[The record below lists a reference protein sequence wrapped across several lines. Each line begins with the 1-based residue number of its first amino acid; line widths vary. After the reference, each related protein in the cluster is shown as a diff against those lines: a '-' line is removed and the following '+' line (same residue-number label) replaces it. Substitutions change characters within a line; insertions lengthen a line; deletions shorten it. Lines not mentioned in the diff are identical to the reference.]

1 MKSFLFFLLFSIISI
16 IAFRCS
22 DEPDEIITP
31 TPTEKP
37 IWENDD
43 SFFRTDKI
51 ILNARVDS
59 GKFLIAGVSHVSMYD
74 SSTGTRHNGSAE
86 NNGAIN
92 YKPAINFPYVMYLG
106 NNDFQLIINSP
117 AYMRVYGGNTA
128 GFPFT
133 DGLRFSDFN
142 LGYSENA
149 KVTSGDF
156 SAQNGAFNNK
166 NQFLTLIDDSKGVG
180 ELDYSFCLIDLNP
193 TESVFSGYP
202 ALTLNP
208 VPKRINLNTNISE
221 FIRVFEAIDDMF
233 YVQIGSGIYVINSFG
248 DVALAQGLNTLI
260 SDFYLY
266 RDTLF
271 AYAPFFGSIYY
282 SNDKGYNWNFYVS
295 GLPQYLLKFF
305 EVEGK
310 LCFYIYSQIAWMD
323 FENQKIVEL
332 DNEGLEGNEIT
343 SVNEFGKTV
352 WVSTLS
358 GMFKKD
364 VTDFFTKK
372 ETTSS
377 KPLNGLI
384 KRHNSN

>member
-1 MKSFLFFLLFSIISI
+1 MKSLLSFLLVIIISI
-16 IAFRCS
+16 ISFRCT
-22 DEPDEIITP
+22 DEPEEIITP

-37 IWENDD
+37 VWENDD

-51 ILNARVDS
+51 ILNAQVDS

-74 SSTGTRHNGSAE
+74 SATGTRHNGTAE
-86 NNGAIN
+86 NNRAIN
-92 YKPAINFPYVMYLG
+92 YKPAIKFPYAMYFG
-106 NNDFQLIINSP
+106 NNSFQLIINSP
-117 AYMRVYGGNTA
+117 AYMRVFGGNTG

-166 NQFLTLIDDSKGVG
+166 NQFLTLIDDSEGL
-180 ELDYSFCLIDLNP
+180 EHDYSFCFIELNP
-193 TESVFSGYP
+193 TESIFMGYP
-202 ALTLNP
+202 ALELNP
-208 VPKRINLNTNISE
+208 VPKRINLNTDRSE

-233 YVQIGSGIYVINSFG
+233 YVQIQSGIYVINSFG
-248 DVALAQGLNTLI
+248 DVVLAQGLNTLI

-266 RDTLF
+266 NDTLF
-271 AYAPFFGSIYY
+271 AFAPFFGSIYY

-295 GLPQYLLKFF
+295 GLPSYLLNFF
-305 EVEGK
+305 EVEEK
-310 LCFYIYSQIAWMD
+310 LCFYIYSQIAWVD
-323 FENQKIVEL
+323 FENQTIIEL

-343 SVNEFGKTV
+343 SVNEYGETV

-358 GMFKKD
+358 GMFKKNIK
-364 VTDFFTKK
+364 DFFTKK
-372 ETTSS
+372 EINTS
-377 KPLNGLI
+377 KPLKGQI
-384 KRHNSN
+384 KYQKNY

>member
-1 MKSFLFFLLFSIISI
+1 MKSLLYFLLFFIISI

-31 TPTEKP
+31 APTEKP

-51 ILNARVDS
+51 ILNAQVDS
-59 GKFLIAGVSHVSMYD
+59 GKFLIAGVSRVSMYD
-74 SSTGTRHNGSAE
+74 SATGTRHSSNAS
-86 NNGAIN
+86 NNRTID
-92 YKPAINFPYVMYLG
+92 YKPAITFPYVMYFG
-106 NNDFQLIINSP
+106 NNNFQLIINSP
-117 AYMRVYGGNTA
+117 AYMRVFGGNTG

-133 DGLRFSDFN
+133 DELRFSDFN

-149 KVTSGDF
+149 KVTSGDN

-166 NQFLTLIDDSKGVG
+166 NQFLTLIDDSELP
-180 ELDYSFCLIDLNP
+180 ELDYSFCLIELNP
-193 TESVFSGYP
+193 TESIFMGYP

-208 VPKRINLNTNISE
+208 VPKRINLNTDISE

-233 YVQIGSGIYVINSFG
+233 YVQIQSGIYVINSFG
-248 DVALAQGLNTLI
+248 DVVLAQGLNTLI

-266 RDTLF
+266 NDTLF
-271 AYAPFFGSIYY
+271 AFAPFFGSIYY
-282 SNDKGYNWNFYVS
+282 SNDKGYNWNFYVN

-310 LCFYIYSQIAWMD
+310 LCFYIYSQIAWID
-323 FENQKIVEL
+323 FENNTIIEL

-343 SVNEFGKTV
+343 SVNKFGETV
-352 WVSTLS
+352 WVTTLS

-364 VTDFFTKK
+364 VKDFFTKK
-372 ETTSS
+372 EIKSS
-377 KPLNGLI
+377 KTLGGKITYN
-384 KRHNSN
+384 KTD